1 MLCRVVILDKLFAT
15 FRLESVVMSDKD
27 DLFADLDEQ
36 PSALLSNDFELAAP
50 RWLLGLMDLPK
61 IGSKRAINL
70 AQHFRTLEILRSAT
84 AEELYQVSKV
94 KDLDISELEPRDP
107 GSDTGVEVITYFSD
121 EYPNQLRDLADAPP
135 VLWYRGKLPTVPM
148 TAIVGTRA
156 PSPWGSV
163 LAKHIAHKS
172 AEEGIGV
179 VSGLALGID
188 TQAHEG
194 ALEAGGITVAI
205 LACDVRNPSP
215 DSNVDL
221 AERIIASG
229 GALISEVPFNTRT
242 EPRTLVARNRI
253 QAALANSLVMV
264 ECGVPSGTLHTVRFA
279 FEMGRKVAVCEPPR
293 DQANAVQS
301 EGNRRLASLDISD
314 LTFLSKEQKFERAMA
329 GKRPLADYLLSNPES
344 LVEFTRGHFGASQ

>member
-1 MLCRVVILDKLFAT
+1 
-15 FRLESVVMSDKD
+15 MSDQD

-36 PSALLSNDFELAAP
+36 PSALLSDDFELASAQ
-50 RWLLGLMDLPK
+50 WLLGLMDLPK
-61 IGSKRAINL
+61 IGAKRALNL
-70 AQHFRTLEILRSAT
+70 ARHFRTLEKLRSAT
-84 AEELYQVSKV
+84 VEELYEISKV
-94 KDLDISELEPRDP
+94 KDLDVRELVAIDP
-107 GSDTGVEVITYFSD
+107 GSDSGVQVITFFSED
-121 EYPNQLRDLADAPP
+121 YPKGLKDLPDAPP
-135 VLWYRGKLPTVPM
+135 VLWVRGLLPESPM
-148 TAIVGTRA
+148 TAVVGTRE
-156 PSPWGSV
+156 PSAWGAG
-163 LAKHIAHKS
+163 LAKHIGFKS
-172 AEEGIGV
+172 AESGIGV

-215 DSNVDL
+215 ASNVDL

-279 FEMGRKVAVCEPPR
+279 FEMGRKVAVCEPPK

-301 EGNRRLASLDISD
+301 EGNRRLASLDIGELS
-314 LTFLSKEQKFERAMA
+314 FLSKELKFEIAMA
-329 GKRPLADYLLSNPES
+329 GKRPLADYLLSNPGS
-344 LVEFTRGHFGASQ
+344 LDQFIRGHYGVSQ